1 MNVLVVTWDGG
12 GNRQPFEVVVDALVA
27 RGDTVRIISNEVH
40 RDLYGSLG
48 ASFVSLDVADK
59 DPATRSDLETQIGR
73 AREVM
78 FSPLTSRTVLQ
89 NVEDADVGL
98 VDVVMLSAQAA
109 CERATAAVRV
119 HAPHSLWRVLGRHA
133 PGNARELPSQCQR
146 DA

>member
-59 DPATRSDLETQIGR
+59 DPATRSDLETQIGQ
-73 AREVM
+73 REGGD
-78 FSPLTSRTVLQ
+78 VLA
-89 NVEDADVGL
+89 ADFP
-98 VDVVMLSAQAA
+98 DRFA
-109 CERATAAVRV
+109 ERR
-119 HAPHSLWRVLGRHA
+119 GR
-133 PGNARELPSQCQR
+133 
-146 DA
+146 